1 MASLSSSPAP
11 LVVVVTGAAGQIGYS
26 LLPLLANGST
36 FGASRGVE
44 LRLLEIP
51 QAVGALEGV
60 KMELQDCA
68 FSCLEREIVCTA
80 DPAAAFAGADV
91 AILVG
96 GFPRRP
102 GMLRKDLIQINTK
115 IFSGMGKAL
124 DAAKPTCKVLV
135 VANPANT
142 NALTCVKN
150 CSTVPAKNFAAMT
163 RLDYNRATA
172 QVALRLGTR
181 VHNVR
186 NVIIWGNHSAT
197 QFPDPTTDGVV
208 VGADGARTAL
218 REALSADS
226 AWLRGDFLSTVQ
238 QRGKAIIDARGK
250 SSALS
255 AAQAAAD
262 CMRTW
267 VTTGTAV
274 GETVAM
280 AVYNDR
286 GYYGVAEDIVF
297 SFPCECRGGEWV
309 VKEGL
314 ALTEYAQGKLKVS
327 EAELLE
333 ERSAAME
340 ILETAAEE

>member
-1 MASLSSSPAP
+1 MII
-11 LVVVVTGAAGQIGYS
+11 VVTGAAGQIGYS

-36 FGASRGVE
+36 FGPTANVE

-68 FSCLEREIVCTA
+68 FPCLGDIVCTA
-80 DPAAAFAGADV
+80 DAQAAFAGADV
-91 AILVG
+91 AVLVG

-124 DAAKPTCKVLV
+124 DGAKPTCKVLV

-142 NALTCVKN
+142 NALTCIKN
-150 CSTVPAKNFAAMT
+150 CSTLPAKNFAAMT

-181 VHNVR
+181 VQNVK

-208 VGADGARTAL
+208 VGADGTRTAL
-218 REALSADS
+218 RSALGGDEDI
-226 AWLRGDFLSTVQ
+226 AWLQGDFLSTVQ

-262 CMRTW
+262 CLRTW
-267 VTTGTAV
+267 VTTGTSG

-280 AVYNDR
+280 AVYNDS
-286 GYYGVAEDIVF
+286 GYYGVAKDIVF
-297 SFPCECRGGEWV
+297 SFPCECRGGEWL

-314 ALTEYAQGKLKVS
+314 TLTEYAHEKLKLS

-333 ERSAAME
+333 ERAAAAE
-340 ILETAAEE
+340 ILEAGAAGGTQ